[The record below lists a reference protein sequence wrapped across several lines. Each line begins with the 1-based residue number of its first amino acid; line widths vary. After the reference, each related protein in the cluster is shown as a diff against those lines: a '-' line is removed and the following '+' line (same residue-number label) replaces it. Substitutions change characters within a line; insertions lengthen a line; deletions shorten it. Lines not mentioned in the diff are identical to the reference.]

1 LLTLGTN
8 SPKSSSQSKK
18 AFSNAILFAPS
29 ATLFDDDWLEEQ
41 AQKTGFIVR
50 KRSGL
55 SGCMLLIMNVLEL
68 SIHSNHSLQEQC
80 E

>member
-1 LLTLGTN
+1 MKPLIDLLKTINTSEL
-8 SPKSSSQSKK
+8 
-18 AFSNAILFAPS
+18 SNYL